1 MCCKGKKKESQT
13 SATLTVALP
22 TAPVSDDNETGMES
36 DGGWTQS
43 PKKRRSKKTKGSGF
57 RAKLP
62 TPSDHMEITT
72 HSADADLIRSLQNEL
87 PSLFMGRRIAFLP

>member
-36 DGGWTQS
+36 DGGWT
-43 PKKRRSKKTKGSGF
+43 
-57 RAKLP
+57 
-62 TPSDHMEITT
+62 
-72 HSADADLIRSLQNEL
+72 
-87 PSLFMGRRIAFLP
+87 